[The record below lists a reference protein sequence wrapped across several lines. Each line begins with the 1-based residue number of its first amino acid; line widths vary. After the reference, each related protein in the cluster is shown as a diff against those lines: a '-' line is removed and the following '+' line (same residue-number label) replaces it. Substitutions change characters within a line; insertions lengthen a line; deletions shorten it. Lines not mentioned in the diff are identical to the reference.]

1 MTRAF
6 LLAAALFAA
15 AGTAAAR
22 EKPLDTAKLLPFM
35 EQTNLIHAPH
45 PQAPHPA
52 TRPTLRR
59 R

>member
-1 MTRAF
+1 MTRP
-6 LLAAALFAA
+6 LFAA
-15 AGTAAAR
+15 LAMTLIATVAQAHQM
-22 EKPLDTAKLLPFM
+22 PASPTKLLPFM